1 MKKTILSML
10 LAVVMVGSVISCN
23 PQKGGNKPQISP
35 KEEFLKEAKNGLN
48 EYIKDNTYNPN
59 AFKMSESKVVY
70 LTDSAC
76 VIKFRFLAENQ
87 FGGHIN
93 GKAQWIWFNF
103 DGNTYRSW
111 QDNTDEDL
119 YEFGDRWI
127 DEQQLNPAMANLKFR
142 MIEEDSIARKMMVK
156 RNTLDFNND
165 FAELYC
171 IVMEKGEKVTNK
183 SYNKHHKD

>member
-1 MKKTILSML
+1 MGKRNGYGSILM
-10 LAVVMVGSVISCN
+10 GI
-23 PQKGGNKPQISP
+23 
-35 KEEFLKEAKNGLN
+35 
-48 EYIKDNTYNPN
+48 
-59 AFKMSESKVVY
+59 
-70 LTDSAC
+70 
-76 VIKFRFLAENQ
+76 
-87 FGGHIN
+87 H
-93 GKAQWIWFNF
+93 
-103 DGNTYRSW
+103 TYRSW

-127 DEQQLNPAMANLKFR
+127 DEQQLNPAMTNLKFR

-156 RNTLDFNND
+156 GNTLDFNND

>member
-10 LAVVMVGSVISCN
+10 LAVVMVGSFTSCN
-23 PQKGGNKPQISP
+23 PQKDGNKLQISQ
-35 KEEFLKEAKNGLN
+35 KEKFLKEAKDGLN
-48 EYIKDNTYNPN
+48 EYIKDRAYNPD
-59 AFKMSESKVVY
+59 AFKVSDSTVVY

-76 VIKFRFLAENQ
+76 VIKFRYLAENQ

-93 GKAQWIWFNF
+93 AKAQWIWLSF

-127 DEQQLNPAMANLKFR
+127 VERKLDPAMALLKFE

-156 RNTLDFNND
+156 GNTLDFNND
-165 FAELYC
+165 YAELYC
-171 IVMEKGEKVTNK
+171 IVMKKGEKVTNK
-183 SYNKHHKD
+183 IYNKHHKN